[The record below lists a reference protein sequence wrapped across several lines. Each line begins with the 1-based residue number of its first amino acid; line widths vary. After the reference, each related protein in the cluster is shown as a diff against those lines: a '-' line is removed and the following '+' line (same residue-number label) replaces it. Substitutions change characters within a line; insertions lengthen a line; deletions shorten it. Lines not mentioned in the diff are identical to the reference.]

1 MTKYTCIDSFCGAG
15 GLGLGLKRA
24 GFDILLSFDIDKLCI
39 DTIKRNQQYFC
50 HQAIVADIVDML
62 NGNLLK
68 RCNLKRGDLFLLAGG
83 PPCQGFSVQ
92 RRGSDT
98 DSRNG
103 LVLMYGKLINELYP
117 RYFVMENVSGI
128 AGKRGKTILQQLIE
142 DVEQIGYY
150 VHIALLDAQDYGVPQ
165 RRKRYIVVGERKDIG
180 NNYEY
185 PMPIGIRRTVRDTIG
200 DLPEPPQDGTDY
212 PGVSLHR
219 RDHLSDRNLQR
230 IRAIK
235 EGQGRDD
242 LPDNLLANCHKID
255 SSVIGFRNV
264 YGRMAWD
271 DVAPTI
277 TARFDSFTRGKFGHP
292 TQDRSISLREGALLQ
307 TFPIDFEFVG
317 NKVDI
322 ARQIGNAVP
331 PVMAECIGK
340 SIIKSYEKTG
350 GKNGI

>member
-15 GLGLGLKRA
+15 GLGLGLQRA
-24 GFDILLSFDIDKLCI
+24 GFDILLSFDIDQLCI
-39 DTIKRNQQYFC
+39 NTINQNKKYFD
-50 HQAIVADIVDML
+50 HPAVAADIADML
-62 NGNLLK
+62 NGKLLE
-68 RCNLKRGDLFLLAGG
+68 RCNLKRGELFLLAGG

-92 RRGSDT
+92 RRGSDI
-98 DSRNG
+98 DSRNE
-103 LVLMYGKLINELYP
+103 LVLMYGRLIDELYP
-117 RYFVMENVSGI
+117 KYFVMENVSGI

-142 DVEQIGYY
+142 DVEKIGYH
-150 VHIALLDAQDYGVPQ
+150 VHVELLDAQDFGVPQ
-165 RRKRYIVVGERKDIG
+165 RRKRYIVIGERVDMG
-180 NNYEY
+180 NHYKY
-185 PMPIGIRRTVRDTIG
+185 PASTGERHTVRDAIG
-200 DLPEPPQDGTDY
+200 NLPEPPHDGTDHPNY
-212 PGVSLHR
+212 PLHR
-219 RDHLSDRNLQR
+219 RDRLSERNLQR

-242 LPDNLLANCHKID
+242 LPEELLADCHKID
-255 SSVIGFRNV
+255 SSVIGFRSV

-307 TFPIDFEFVG
+307 TFPEDFVFNG

-331 PVMAECIGK
+331 PMMAEQIGK
-340 SIIKSYEKTG
+340 SIIECYKKVGED
-350 GKNGI
+350 NGV

>member
-15 GLGLGLKRA
+15 GLGLGLQRA

-39 DTIKRNQQYFC
+39 DTINKNKKYFN
-50 HQAIVADIVDML
+50 HPAIVADIAEML
-62 NGNLLK
+62 NGKLLE

-98 DSRNG
+98 DSRNE
-103 LVLMYGKLINELYP
+103 LVLMYGQLIDELYP
-117 RYFVMENVSGI
+117 KYFVMENVSGI

-142 DVEQIGYY
+142 DVEWTGYH
-150 VHIALLDAQDYGVPQ
+150 VHIKLLDAQEFGVPQ
-165 RRKRYIVVGERKDIG
+165 RRKRYIVIGERKDIG
-180 NNYEY
+180 NFYTY
-185 PMPIGIRRTVRDTIG
+185 PTSTGIHHTVRDTIG
-200 DLPEPPQDGTDY
+200 NLPEPPQDGTDH
-212 PGVSLHR
+212 PEITLHR
-219 RDHLSDRNLQR
+219 RDHLSEKNLQR

-235 EGQGRDD
+235 EGQGRDA

-322 ARQIGNAVP
+322 AKQIGNAVP
-331 PVMAECIGK
+331 PIMAEYIGK
-340 SIIKSYEKTG
+340 SIIDSYKKAG
-350 GKNGI
+350 DKDGV